1 MAGSRRRRPLD
12 LDRKSVVMLDHLV
25 ERYAPHSWPVS
36 AIRET
41 EGAAREVRQVDGAPP
56 ILLSR
61 AEYEATPSVALSV
74 LNVRTGATLPARV
87 YRLTRRG
94 DV

>member
-1 MAGSRRRRPLD
+1 MAGSRGRRALD

-25 ERYAPHSWPVS
+25 DRYAPHSWPVS
-36 AIRET
+36 AVRET
-41 EGAAREVRQVDGAPP
+41 GTAAREVRQVDGAPP

-61 AEYEATPSVALSV
+61 SDWEATPGDALSV
-74 LNVRTGATLPARV
+74 LNVRTGETLAARV

-94 DV
+94 DA